1 MGETMISE
9 AALTWYKEVDGKRV
23 CALYNRDWPECHLM
37 IGAIDFSPLRRLANL
52 PHCFYLLDHI
62 KCDDERERCYLTCD
76 DDNEE
81 GEGGCHVVC
90 DEVEKECFG
99 ASLAW
104 DLCTHYDKTTI
115 TSLLMH
121 LGFRPNRFKVLDRDE
136 LVLALD
142 LFSERARMPEY
153 QLIITEEDAEVLGL
167 NFTSLGHFDKEEFLA
182 FNALVKKA
190 LETGA
195 VKAVVQV
202 NLGLGELDEARY
214 WVIIYDGLKLPES
227 FTIFPDQLKN
237 EREEQPAQGVREA

>member
-1 MGETMISE
+1 MISE
-9 AALTWYKEVDGKRV
+9 AALTWYKEVNGKRV

-37 IGAIDFSPLRRLANL
+37 IGAIDFSPLLRLANL

-62 KCDDERERCYLTCD
+62 KCDDEKGECYLTCD

-81 GEGGCHVVC
+81 EEEGGCHVVC
-90 DEVEKECFG
+90 DKVEEECFG

-104 DLCTHYDKTTI
+104 DLCTHHDKTTI

-121 LGFRPNRFKVLDRDE
+121 LGFRPNRFRVLDRDE

-153 QLIITEEDAEVLGL
+153 RLIITEEDAEVLGL
-167 NFTSLGHFDKEEFLA
+167 NFTSLGHFDKEEFLT

-202 NLGLGELDEARY
+202 NLGLGELNEARY

-227 FTIFPDQLKN
+227 YTIFPHQPKN
-237 EREEQPAQGVREA
+237 EREEQPAQGVGEA